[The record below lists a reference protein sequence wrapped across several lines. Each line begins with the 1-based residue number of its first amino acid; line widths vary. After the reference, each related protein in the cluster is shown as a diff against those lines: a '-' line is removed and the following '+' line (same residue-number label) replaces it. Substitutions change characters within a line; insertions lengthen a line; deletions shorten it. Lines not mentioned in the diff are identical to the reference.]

1 MWEELEMGLQRK
13 TGTGFKPRSGSH
25 ARREHVALVEKG
37 ERTTRL
43 WQHGDPVVVTQLMV
57 PGA

>member
-1 MWEELEMGLQRK
+1 MGLQRK

-43 WQHGDPVVVTQLMV
+43 WQHGDPVVATQLMV